1 MRLVACFGRPKR
13 HRWVTPF
20 RVSIV
25 RNYRTVLYAVS
36 RLSDGNHVSLQY
48 VAEWGQVP
56 FWACLTAVSAGSN
69 SRRFNY
75 TFACAVHRCLL
86 EASPPTAGS
95 LAPLRPCTPPGVYHA
110 PNVGRRC
117 HSSARRSGVGKLPCR
132 TCMNT
137 QLSKARPTGGLSFAT
152 LPPADAVS
160 GKRIAPTSVSH
171 PRSGAAFFYVRNK
184 LTYNGGSSGS

>member
-1 MRLVACFGRPKR
+1 M
-13 HRWVTPF
+13 
-20 RVSIV
+20 
-25 RNYRTVLYAVS
+25 
-36 RLSDGNHVSLQY
+36 
-48 VAEWGQVP
+48 AEWGQVP

-137 QLSKARPTGGLSFAT
+137 QLSKSRLTGGLSFAT
-152 LPPADAVS
+152 LPPLTQFRVNGSHEPNVRPRPGYPTIRVEVCRGRLDTSRSLMNVPVPVRQALCLVS
-160 GKRIAPTSVSH
+160 ICGVRVEWSRLH
-171 PRSGAAFFYVRNK
+171 PEDQIPCIVCPSGR
-184 LTYNGGSSGS
+184 